1 MMRVSQRLDY
11 ALRAL
16 VLLAQQPDDV
26 RVASGELADRLGLP
40 RRFVEQQI
48 TELARAKVLTS
59 TRGAA
64 GGCALA
70 RPAEEITVRDIVV
83 ALEGDVLDVPRTT
96 NSSAAEMWATAADRL
111 AQFLSSTSLRD
122 LAVRQKELD
131 SEHAGLYDI

>member
-16 VLLAQQPDDV
+16 VLLAQQPPGV
-26 RVASGELADRLGLP
+26 RVASGDLADQLGLP

-48 TELARAKVLTS
+48 TELARARVLTCI
-59 TRGAA
+59 RGAA

-70 RPAEEITVRDIVV
+70 RPASDISVRDVVV

-96 NSSAAEMWATAADRL
+96 DSAASEMWATVADKFANL
-111 AQFLSSTSLRD
+111 LGVATLED
-122 LAVRQKELD
+122 LAERQRQLD
-131 SEHAGLYDI
+131 AERVGLYDI